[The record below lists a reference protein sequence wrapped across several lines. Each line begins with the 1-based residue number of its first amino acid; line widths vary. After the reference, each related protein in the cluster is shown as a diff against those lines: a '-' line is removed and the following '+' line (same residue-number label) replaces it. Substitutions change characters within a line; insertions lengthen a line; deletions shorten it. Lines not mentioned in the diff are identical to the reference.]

1 MDVDPRAD
9 EAQAG
14 HAVHALDPTVI
25 EYVPAGHKTHVFTLL
40 PPDVA
45 EYAPAGQFTHAADEV
60 APVAFEYVPAT
71 QFTQTLDPA
80 AEYVPAGHNTHTT
93 EELAPDVPEYAPA
106 GQLVQPLAA
115 FTFEYLPV
123 EQLMHTLAPSSE
135 YVPAAQ
141 VIHTLALLAAGTFEY
156 VPAVQSVHNE
166 LPMIFLNLPATQ
178 VVQTPPSGPLYPVL
192 HLHVEINF
200 DVFENGDCELA
211 GHAWHF
217 CSISVMYNSGIFQY
231 DGLQSYGLSALYVGY
246 L

>member
-1 MDVDPRAD
+1 MSHPQAAADKLPGGDVNVDA
-9 EAQAG
+9 
-14 HAVHALDPTVI
+14 HAVHAL
-25 EYVPAGHKTHVFTLL
+25 
-40 PPDVA
+40 
-45 EYAPAGQFTHAADEV
+45 
-60 APVAFEYVPAT
+60 APVAFEYVPAGHGV
-71 QFTQTLDPA
+71 QV
-80 AEYVPAGHNTHTT
+80 AEDD
-93 EELAPDVPEYAPA
+93 APLTPEYAPA
-106 GQLVQPLAA
+106 GQLVQLLAA

-217 CSISVMYNSGIFQY
+217 CSIAVMYNSGIPQY
-231 DGLQSYGLSALYVGY
+231 DGFQ
-246 L
+246 